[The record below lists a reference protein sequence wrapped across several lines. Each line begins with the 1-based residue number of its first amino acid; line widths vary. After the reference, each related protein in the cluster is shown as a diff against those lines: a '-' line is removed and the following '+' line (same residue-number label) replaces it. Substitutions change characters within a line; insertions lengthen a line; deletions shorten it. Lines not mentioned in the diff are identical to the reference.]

1 MRMHTGN
8 LRLRPAMQKKLLRHL
23 PYILIQCTWGI
34 IQTIAGFVMY
44 LISTGSNHAW
54 YNGAVATFW
63 NKPFGISLGMFIF
76 IPPKA
81 RFYNSEKYNFSD
93 EEIQSRLLVHEY
105 GHTYQSLILGP
116 LYFLVAGL
124 PSVIWGMVKRPGRSY
139 FSFYAEKWAN
149 HLGEKHT
156 GLKSMETIDI

>member
-1 MRMHTGN
+1 M
-8 LRLRPAMQKKLLRHL
+8 
-23 PYILIQCTWGI
+23 
-34 IQTIAGFVMY
+34 IQTIAGLVMF
-44 LISTGSNHAW
+44 LTSAGSRHTW

-63 NKPFGISLGMFIF
+63 NKPFGISLGLFIF

-81 RFYNSEKYNFSD
+81 RFYNAEKYHFSD
-93 EEIQSRLLVHEY
+93 DEIQSRLLVHEY
-105 GHTYQSLILGP
+105 GHTFQSLILGP
-116 LYFLVAGL
+116 LYFPAAGL
-124 PSVIWGMVKRPGRSY
+124 PSVIWGMVKKADKSY